1 MVKTEIKWR
10 FYFFLK
16 KECLN
21 GLERF
26 CTSCA
31 IGYCEKAIRFCENTE
46 CEDCLVAIEGLEHRT
61 RYEKEVE
68 HVPCADN
75 LIFELANGRTLD

>member
-1 MVKTEIKWR
+1 MDWKDSVRLAPSDIAK
-10 FYFFLK
+10 
-16 KECLN
+16 
-21 GLERF
+21 
-26 CTSCA
+26 
-31 IGYCEKAIRFCENTE
+31 KAIHFCENTE

-68 HVPCADN
+68 HVPCVDN